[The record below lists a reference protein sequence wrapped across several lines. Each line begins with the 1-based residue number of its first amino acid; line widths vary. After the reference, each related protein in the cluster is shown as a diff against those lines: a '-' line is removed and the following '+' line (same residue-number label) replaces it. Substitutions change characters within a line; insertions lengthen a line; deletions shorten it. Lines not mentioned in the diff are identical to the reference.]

1 MSTDQAMFAWSLKGP
16 GLVVAE
22 RTFGL
27 RGILV
32 LLQVLQ
38 QPSNTSVW
46 LEGGWVGLPSRQ
58 LRIRVSTVF
67 SRRPGHRSRAMS
79 SLPPNQDGSP
89 PLQQVVS
96 PLAQPAPNTDQS
108 AQDSQRIELVGRLR
122 TLKGSGVLQ
131 VMSSQRDQTHLDES
145 GLWTSEYC

>member
-1 MSTDQAMFAWSLKGP
+1 MFSWSLKGP

-27 RGILV
+27 RGNFV
-32 LLQVLQ
+32 LQAPQ

-58 LRIRVSTVF
+58 LRLRFSSVF

-79 SLPPNQDGSP
+79 SPPPNQDGSP

-122 TLKGSGVLQ
+122 TLKGSGVLHFL
-131 VMSSQRDQTHLDES
+131 MTFL
-145 GLWTSEYC
+145 